1 LPRNRARARAACGQS
16 RTQKNQTMK
25 KTYLILALF
34 SLAFLFPPCDY
45 VIGPTRAEP
54 WDTRI
59 SEGFIFIGEVTGKY
73 QIRYQQWLIE
83 LGFIAV
89 VGYFLRGKI
98 EK

>member
-1 LPRNRARARAACGQS
+1 
-16 RTQKNQTMK
+16 MK

-34 SLAFLFPPCDY
+34 SLAFLFPPCDL
-45 VIGPTRAEP
+45 VVNPSRFEP
-54 WDTRI
+54 WEIRN
-59 SEGFIFIGEVTGKY
+59 SVGFVFIGEVRGSY